1 MTTLL
6 PRTRRHGP
14 RLPKILS
21 TACLSALIVAA
32 QAADPKAPA
41 AASAPDEAPSLMP
54 VAASTN
60 AMVNLVNLLVQ
71 QGVVKKEQGDALIAQ
86 AETEA
91 ANAKAAQER
100 AASVAG
106 PVSSCPP
113 VDAVPYSTRGGDGA
127 IRVTYVPESVR
138 RQLREDIKQDVM
150 KEQLAQGWA
159 LPEQVAPW
167 TKAIRIS
174 GDVRARYEGDFL
186 PSGNDALGYPN
197 FNAINTG
204 SPYNASSSNTK
215 YPPIYNVDQDR
226 ERMRIRARV
235 ALDANLGEG
244 FSAGIRLATGNDS
257 SPISTNQTLGS
268 NGLGAKYAAWI
279 DRAFIR
285 YDLQGFE
292 DTKASFMVGRFDNP
306 FFSTDLI
313 WDDDLGFDGVVAH
326 VSQRLGRFTPWLT
339 LGAFPVY
346 NTDFNFSTNEAAKY
360 ESKDKWLIGAQ
371 LGTDITI
378 TKDLTTRIGVAFYD
392 FLDIQGELSAPI
404 YYTDEDG
411 NTDITRPSFA
421 QKGNTYMELRNNAY
435 YTDPTSAYYG
445 ENYQYYGLATP
456 FRELVYTQKIDYSRF
471 DPFHMSLEGEFVKN
485 VAYDENRINY
495 YGAQNNLGDNSTK
508 VDGGD
513 TGWLLKFT
521 VGMPAIEQRWDWQA
535 FAGYRYLETDAV
547 VDAFADSDFGLGGTN
562 LKGFF
567 VGGKLGLSKNVWA
580 GVRWMS
586 ANNVSGSPLASD
598 VIQVDLSAKF

>member
-1 MTTLL
+1 MTTSL
-6 PRTRRHGP
+6 PRTRRHGH
-14 RLPKILS
+14 RLIAALS
-21 TACLSALIVAA
+21 TACLSALIATG
-32 QAADPKAPA
+32 QAAEPKAS
-41 AASAPDEAPSLMP
+41 ASLDEAPSLMP
-54 VAASTN
+54 QAGASTN
-60 AMVNLVNLLVQ
+60 AMVNLVNLLVA

-86 AETEA
+86 AESEA
-91 ANAKAAQER
+91 VNAKAAQER

-106 PVSSCPP
+106 PGSQPP
-113 VDAVPYSTRGGDGA
+113 AGAVPYSSRGSDGG

-138 RQLREDIKQDVM
+138 QQLREDIKQDVM
-150 KEQLAQGWA
+150 KEQLAEGWA

-174 GDVRARYEGDFL
+174 GDVRARYEGDFF

-215 YPPIYNVDQDR
+215 YPPIYNVDQER
-226 ERMRIRARV
+226 QRMRIRARV

-268 NGLGAKYAAWI
+268 NGLGAKYAAWV

-292 DTKASFMVGRFDNP
+292 GTKASFMVGRFDNP

-313 WDDDLGFDGVVAH
+313 WDDDLGFDGVVGH
-326 VSQRLGRFTPWLT
+326 VSQRLGCFTPWLT

-392 FLDIQGELSAPI
+392 FLDIQGELSDPI
-404 YYTDEDG
+404 YYTDADG

-435 YTDPTSAYYG
+435 YTDPTSSYYG
-445 ENYQYYGLATP
+445 NNYQYYGLATP
-456 FRELVYTQKIDYSRF
+456 FRELAYTQKIDFSRF

-485 VAYDENRINY
+485 VAYDENRINH

-521 VGMPAIEQRWDWQA
+521 VGCPTIEQRWDWQT
-535 FAGYRYLETDAV
+535 FVGYRYLETDAV
-547 VDAFADSDFGLGGTN
+547 VDAFTDSDFGLGGTN

-567 VGGKLGLSKNVWA
+567 VGGKLGLSKNVQA

-586 ANNVSGSPLASD
+586 ANNVSASPLSSD
-598 VIQVDLSAKF
+598 IIQVDLSAKF